1 MDYINQIELALAE
14 LKPSTLNAR
23 WKTVWSECIKN
34 RDPILPN
41 TTKFSNIIILA
52 HIIGGEGFD
61 DLSFEDIND
70 EIIEV
75 VLKAPDL
82 KEHSDKD
89 KEDPISKCRLV
100 KEGPEMTSKLS
111 NHFVKHDFNEERAG
125 KYQRDLK

>member
-1 MDYINQIELALAE
+1 M
-14 LKPSTLNAR
+14 
-23 WKTVWSECIKN
+23 
-34 RDPILPN
+34 
-41 TTKFSNIIILA
+41 A

-75 VLKAPDL
+75 VLKAPDP
-82 KEHSDKD
+82 KKQSDKD
-89 KEDPISKCRLV
+89 KEDPISKCRLIN
-100 KEGPEMTSKLS
+100 EGPAMASKLG